1 MQSINFKSSQAQAAS
16 AYNGPKADPS
26 VWRNKLEA
34 AHSDH
39 LAKILQ
45 RAGIISREQYCDA
58 QEIAESLNKSIDQV
72 IVTSFLSEQQSLLC
86 SAAMSYVERG
96 LIIDSLASD
105 ALMVANT
112 KNISFVEGLR
122 YFGYGW

>member
-1 MQSINFKSSQAQAAS
+1 
-16 AYNGPKADPS
+16 
-26 VWRNKLEA
+26 
-34 AHSDH
+34 
-39 LAKILQ
+39 
-45 RAGIISREQYCDA
+45 ISREQYCDA

-72 IVTSFLSEQQSLLC
+72 IVTSFLSEQQAQLC

-96 LIIDSLASD
+96 IVIESLASD

-112 KNISFVEGLR
+112 KNISFIEGLR